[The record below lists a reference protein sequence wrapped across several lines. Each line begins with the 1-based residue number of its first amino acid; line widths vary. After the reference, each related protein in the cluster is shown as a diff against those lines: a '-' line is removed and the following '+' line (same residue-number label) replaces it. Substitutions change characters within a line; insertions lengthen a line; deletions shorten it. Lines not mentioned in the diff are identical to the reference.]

1 MHEAHPN
8 ILVLDPIDE
17 ESNQALTTNATPA
30 PKNPNNDSKVASQA
44 TASHFQL
51 IDE

>member
-30 PKNPNNDSKVASQA
+30 PNNDSRIASQA